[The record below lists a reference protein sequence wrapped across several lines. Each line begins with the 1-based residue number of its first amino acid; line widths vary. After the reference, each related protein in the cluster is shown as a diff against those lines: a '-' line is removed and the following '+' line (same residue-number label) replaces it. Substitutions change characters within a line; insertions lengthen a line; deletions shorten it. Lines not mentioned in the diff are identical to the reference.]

1 MVDLGPE
8 KEDRKFPAEEHGV
21 WKPRVEEALG
31 ASGPVGR
38 SGWLQGRDVLGR
50 TWDLLVTEVLRSQVR
65 ECR

>member
-1 MVDLGPE
+1 MVVLGPE
-8 KEDRKFPAEEHGV
+8 KEDRKFPAGERSV

-31 ASGPVGR
+31 AGGPVGK

-50 TWDLLVTEVLRSQVR
+50 TWDALVTEVLRSEVK